1 MHRYP
6 LSFSSITTSLL
17 RSTVFFIGIVSLLV
31 LCAVPQGE
39 AQTAED
45 RNRCPIILVHGFGGW
60 GPEEL
65 NGYKYWGG
73 IFDIQEELRLAGY
86 EVYTAHVGPFSSNW
100 DRAIELFYQIKGG
113 QVDYGEEHCLRYGH
127 VQRPAGKLFTN
138 PLYPQWDAQHPV
150 HLVGHSMGGQT
161 IRMLAAL
168 LAGKAAPYQNVLR
181 DTNGALFTPGEGWI
195 KSITTIATP
204 HNGTSLFDLTDNP
217 AAIAAMILGVAQVD
231 MAGIVPDGFY
241 GFDLD
246 QWDIHPQ
253 EGETTEEYL
262 RRIFDLLSSSEDF
275 SVYELSTSGAQCFNA
290 AVNLSTEDASA
301 YRFSFAVE
309 QTVGQPYPDALLYVP
324 DLMMNPLMLNTAL
337 LIGLSPS
344 FTDPLD
350 IGPRW
355 RMNDGVVNTESMKAP
370 LAGCADTFHEYD
382 GIPQKGVWNF
392 MGTFHYDHLDIIG
405 HTQIT
410 PAERKTIIR
419 FYLSLAELLTSL
431 E

>member
-1 MHRYP
+1 M
-6 LSFSSITTSLL
+6 FSIGVGLL
-17 RSTVFFIGIVSLLV
+17 LMCLATV
-31 LCAVPQGE
+31 QGE
-39 AQTAED
+39 AQTLD
-45 RNRCPIILVHGFGGW
+45 VRNRCPIILVHGFGGW
-60 GPEEL
+60 GPDEL

-73 IFDIQEELRLAGY
+73 LFDIQEELRLAGY

-113 QVDYGEEHCLRYGH
+113 QVDYGEEHCLQYGH
-127 VQRPAGKLFTN
+127 VRRPTGKIFH

-168 LAGKAAPYQNVLR
+168 LAGKAEPYRNVLR
-181 DTNGALFTPGEGWI
+181 NARGEPFTPGEGWI

-217 AAIAAMILGVAQVD
+217 VTIAAMILCAAQVD
-231 MAGIVPDGFY
+231 MAGVVPESFY

-246 QWDIHPQ
+246 QWEIYPQ
-253 EGETTEEYL
+253 EGETTGEYL
-262 RRIFDLLSSSEDF
+262 RRIFDQLGSSPDF
-275 SVYELSTSGAQCFNA
+275 SVSELSTAGAQRFNA

-324 DLMMNPLMLNTAL
+324 DLTMNPLMLNTAL
-337 LIGLSPS
+337 MIGLSPS

-350 IGPRW
+350 IGPHW
-355 RMNDGVVNTESMKAP
+355 RMNDGVVNTESMKTP
-370 LAGCADTFHEYD
+370 LAGCSDTFREYD

-392 MGTFHYDHLDIIG
+392 MGTFHYDHMDIIG

-410 PAERKTIIR
+410 PAERKSIAS
-419 FYLSLAELLTSL
+419 FYLSLAELLSSL